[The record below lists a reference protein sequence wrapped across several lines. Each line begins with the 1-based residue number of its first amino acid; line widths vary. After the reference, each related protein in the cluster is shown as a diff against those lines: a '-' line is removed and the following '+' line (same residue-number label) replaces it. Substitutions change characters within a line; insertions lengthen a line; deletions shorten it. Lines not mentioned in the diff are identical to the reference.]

1 MKNVSQVVFQGT
13 STLMLSGI
21 LQLSYAILKKNS
33 ITFSFVILF
42 PSIMSIFLIIIIM
55 IHSWFGDSL
64 VCLFV
69 LYMRAGDMF
78 TLFLQCFA

>member
-42 PSIMSIFLIIIIM
+42 PLRKYSIGSNTPFVIL
-55 IHSWFGDSL
+55 L
-64 VCLFV
+64 VV
-69 LYMRAGDMF
+69 LLSYKYPLKLR
-78 TLFLQCFA
+78 TPT